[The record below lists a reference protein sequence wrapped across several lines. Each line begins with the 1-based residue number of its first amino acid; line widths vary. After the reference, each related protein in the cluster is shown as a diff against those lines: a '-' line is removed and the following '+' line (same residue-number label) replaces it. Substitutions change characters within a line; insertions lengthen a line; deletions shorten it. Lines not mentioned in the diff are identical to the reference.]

1 MLRHFARPSLPAA
14 QRTAV
19 RSCVRPLRSLPAPA
33 PSGALNPFD
42 RSSTEVRRD
51 RPPAHRR
58 RQRAALRAGGR
69 RARRPDGLAHARG
82 APRSARRRRARGR
95 GRRRRAA
102 RAERRAHPRGAR
114 RACARRH
121 AVVLACS
128 ARGPS
133 VDALAAHPKPI
144 VRADAALAHA
154 CARAGE
160 RIAVLRAAPSSERPT
175 RALFERQARET
186 LARMEVWV
194 VPDAWARFRAGDAAG
209 YRDYR
214 GYRAG
219 SRRRVGAGLRCRR
232 VRAGFDG
239 DRRVGRDAR
248 TAAAHGAPRRARA
261 PRAGVTRASGARAA
275 RGRRPADRRRAIH
288 LHARAPRR
296 DAHRTRPGRHARP
309 RRRERAR
316 RAPGAGRAIARCSRR
331 PPAARR
337 RSPSPPRRSTG
348 TGSARRRPRR
358 AQSARA
364 ESPRA
369 SARSR
374 ADRSTRAR
382 PSA

>member
-69 RARRPDGLAHARG
+69 RARRPHGLAHARG

-102 RAERRAHPRGAR
+102 RAERRAPPRGAR

-128 ARGPS
+128 ALGAS
-133 VDALAAHPKPI
+133 VDALAAHPKPT

-219 SRRRVGAGLRCRR
+219 SRRRVGAELRCRR

-261 PRAGVTRASGARAA
+261 PRAGADRRIDGARSTFTRAPPAGTHIARAPGVTLVPGA
-275 RGRRPADRRRAIH
+275 ANAPDARRPAS
-288 LHARAPRR
+288 
-296 DAHRTRPGRHARP
+296 
-309 RRRERAR
+309 
-316 RAPGAGRAIARCSRR
+316 AGRAIARCSRR

-358 AQSARA
+358 ARSARA

>member
-1 MLRHFARPSLPAA
+1 MIARL
-14 QRTAV
+14 RTAAGNV
-19 RSCVRPLRSLPAPA
+19 PLFEQAGAAPGVPTGSLTHAVRPDLLAAAERAA
-33 PSGALNPFD
+33 AAGAGALPEP
-42 RSSTEVRRD
+42 SA
-51 RPPAHRR
+51 AH
-58 RQRAALRAGGR
+58 L
-69 RARRPDGLAHARG
+69 
-82 APRSARRRRARGR
+82 
-95 GRRRRAA
+95 
-102 RAERRAHPRGAR
+102 RGAR

-128 ARGPS
+128 ALGPS
-133 VDALAAHPKPI
+133 VDALAAHPKPT

-214 GYRAG
+214 AG

-261 PRAGVTRASGARAA
+261 P
-275 RGRRPADRRRAIH
+275 
-288 LHARAPRR
+288 
-296 DAHRTRPGRHARP
+296 
-309 RRRERAR
+309 
-316 RAPGAGRAIARCSRR
+316 
-331 PPAARR
+331 
-337 RSPSPPRRSTG
+337 
-348 TGSARRRPRR
+348 
-358 AQSARA
+358 
-364 ESPRA
+364 
-369 SARSR
+369 
-374 ADRSTRAR
+374 
-382 PSA
+382 

>member
-1 MLRHFARPSLPAA
+1 MRHFARPSLPAA

-69 RARRPDGLAHARG
+69 RARRPHGLAHARG

-102 RAERRAHPRGAR
+102 RAERRAPPRGAR

-128 ARGPS
+128 ALGAS
-133 VDALAAHPKPI
+133 VDALAAHPKPT

-160 RIAVLRAAPSSERPT
+160 RIAVPCAAPSSERPT

-219 SRRRVGAGLRCRR
+219 SRRRVGAELRCRR

-261 PRAGVTRASGARAA
+261 PAGTHIARAPGVTLVPGAANA
-275 RGRRPADRRRAIH
+275 PDARRPAS
-288 LHARAPRR
+288 
-296 DAHRTRPGRHARP
+296 
-309 RRRERAR
+309 
-316 RAPGAGRAIARCSRR
+316 AGRAIARCSRR

-358 AQSARA
+358 ARSARA

>member
-1 MLRHFARPSLPAA
+1 MIARL
-14 QRTAV
+14 RTAAGNV
-19 RSCVRPLRSLPAPA
+19 PLFEQAGAAPGVPTGSLTHAVRPDLLAAAERAA
-33 PSGALNPFD
+33 AAGAGALPEP
-42 RSSTEVRRD
+42 SA
-51 RPPAHRR
+51 AH
-58 RQRAALRAGGR
+58 L
-69 RARRPDGLAHARG
+69 
-82 APRSARRRRARGR
+82 
-95 GRRRRAA
+95 
-102 RAERRAHPRGAR
+102 RGAR

-128 ARGPS
+128 ALGPS
-133 VDALAAHPKPI
+133 VDALAAHPKPT

-219 SRRRVGAGLRCRR
+219 SRRRVGAELRCRR

-248 TAAAHGAPRRARA
+248 TAAAHGAPRRA
-261 PRAGVTRASGARAA
+261 PGVTLVPGAANA
-275 RGRRPADRRRAIH
+275 PDARRPAS
-288 LHARAPRR
+288 
-296 DAHRTRPGRHARP
+296 
-309 RRRERAR
+309 
-316 RAPGAGRAIARCSRR
+316 AGRAIARCSRR

-337 RSPSPPRRSTG
+337 RSPSPPRRSTE

-358 AQSARA
+358 ARSARA

>member
-102 RAERRAHPRGAR
+102 RAERRAPPRGAR

-128 ARGPS
+128 ALGAS
-133 VDALAAHPKPI
+133 VDALAAHPKPT

-219 SRRRVGAGLRCRR
+219 SRRRVGAELRCRR

-261 PRAGVTRASGARAA
+261 PRAGAGRRIDGAR
-275 RGRRPADRRRAIH
+275 
-288 LHARAPRR
+288 
-296 DAHRTRPGRHARP
+296 
-309 RRRERAR
+309 
-316 RAPGAGRAIARCSRR
+316 
-331 PPAARR
+331 
-337 RSPSPPRRSTG
+337 STF
-348 TGSARRRPRR
+348 
-358 AQSARA
+358 
-364 ESPRA
+364 
-369 SARSR
+369 
-374 ADRSTRAR
+374 TRAR
-382 PSA
+382 PPRGRTSHAPRASRSSQAPRTRPASGERWARYRAV

>member
-69 RARRPDGLAHARG
+69 RARRPHGLAHARG
-82 APRSARRRRARGR
+82 APRSARRRRACGR

-102 RAERRAHPRGAR
+102 RAERRAPPRGAR

-133 VDALAAHPKPI
+133 VDALAAHPKPT

-160 RIAVLRAAPSSERPT
+160 RIAVPCAAPSSERPT

-261 PRAGVTRASGARAA
+261 PLAGVRRASGARAQAGGSTA
-275 RGRRPADRRRAIH
+275 RDPPSR
-288 LHARAPRR
+288 ARAPRG

-316 RAPGAGRAIARCSRR
+316 RPTPGE
-331 PPAARR
+331 
-337 RSPSPPRRSTG
+337 
-348 TGSARRRPRR
+348 RR
-358 AQSARA
+358 ARYRA
-364 ESPRA
+364 V
-369 SARSR
+369 
-374 ADRSTRAR
+374 
-382 PSA
+382 

>member
-1 MLRHFARPSLPAA
+1 MLRHFARPSLPAV

-69 RARRPDGLAHARG
+69 RARRSDGLAHARG

-102 RAERRAHPRGAR
+102 RAERRAPPRGAR

-128 ARGPS
+128 ALGAS
-133 VDALAAHPKPI
+133 VDALAAHPKPT

-219 SRRRVGAGLRCRR
+219 SRRCVGAELRCRR

-261 PRAGVTRASGARAA
+261 PRAGVRRARRAGAGRRIDGARSTFTRARA
-275 RGRRPADRRRAIH
+275 
-288 LHARAPRR
+288 RR

-316 RAPGAGRAIARCSRR
+316 RPTPGE
-331 PPAARR
+331 
-337 RSPSPPRRSTG
+337 
-348 TGSARRRPRR
+348 RR
-358 AQSARA
+358 ARYRA
-364 ESPRA
+364 V
-369 SARSR
+369 
-374 ADRSTRAR
+374 
-382 PSA
+382 

>member
-1 MLRHFARPSLPAA
+1 MLRHFARPSLPAV

-95 GRRRRAA
+95 RRRAA
-102 RAERRAHPRGAR
+102 RAERRAPPRGAR

-128 ARGPS
+128 ALGAS
-133 VDALAAHPKPI
+133 VDALAAHPKPT

-214 GYRAG
+214 AG
-219 SRRRVGAGLRCRR
+219 SRRRVGAGPRCRR

-261 PRAGVTRASGARAA
+261 PLAGVRRASGARAQAGGSTA
-275 RGRRPADRRRAIH
+275 RDPPSRARAPAGTHIARAPGVTLVPGAANAPDARRPAS
-288 LHARAPRR
+288 
-296 DAHRTRPGRHARP
+296 
-309 RRRERAR
+309 
-316 RAPGAGRAIARCSRR
+316 AGRAIARCSRR

>member
-1 MLRHFARPSLPAA
+1 MLRHFARQSLPAV

-95 GRRRRAA
+95 RRRAA
-102 RAERRAHPRGAR
+102 RAERRAPPRGAR

-133 VDALAAHPKPI
+133 VDALAAHPKPV

-160 RIAVLRAAPSSERPT
+160 RIAVPCAAPSSERPT

-219 SRRRVGAGLRCRR
+219 SRRCVGAELRCRR

-261 PRAGVTRASGARAA
+261 RRAGAGRRIDGARSTFTRARA
-275 RGRRPADRRRAIH
+275 
-288 LHARAPRR
+288 RR

-316 RAPGAGRAIARCSRR
+316 RPTPDARR
-331 PPAARR
+331 PTPDARR
-337 RSPSPPRRSTG
+337 PTPG
-348 TGSARRRPRR
+348 ERR
-358 AQSARA
+358 ARYRA
-364 ESPRA
+364 V
-369 SARSR
+369 
-374 ADRSTRAR
+374 
-382 PSA
+382 

>member
-1 MLRHFARPSLPAA
+1 MIARL
-14 QRTAV
+14 RTAAGNV
-19 RSCVRPLRSLPAPA
+19 PLFEQAGAAPGVPTGSL
-33 PSGALNPFD
+33 
-42 RSSTEVRRD
+42 T
-51 RPPAHRR
+51 
-58 RQRAALRAGGR
+58 Q
-69 RARRPDGLAHARG
+69 G

-102 RAERRAHPRGAR
+102 RAERRAPPRGAR

-128 ARGPS
+128 ALGAS
-133 VDALAAHPKPI
+133 VDALAAHPKPT

-261 PRAGVTRASGARAA
+261 PLAGVRRASGARAQAGGSTA
-275 RGRRPADRRRAIH
+275 RDPPSRARAPAGTHIARAPGVTLVPGAANAPDARRPAS
-288 LHARAPRR
+288 
-296 DAHRTRPGRHARP
+296 
-309 RRRERAR
+309 
-316 RAPGAGRAIARCSRR
+316 AGRAIARCSRR

-358 AQSARA
+358 ARSARA

>member
-1 MLRHFARPSLPAA
+1 MLRHFARQSLPAV

-95 GRRRRAA
+95 RRRAA
-102 RAERRAHPRGAR
+102 RAERRAPPRGAR

-128 ARGPS
+128 ALGAS
-133 VDALAAHPKPI
+133 VDALAAHPKPT

-214 GYRAG
+214 AG

-261 PRAGVTRASGARAA
+261 PRAGVRRARRAGAGRRIDGARSTFTRARA
-275 RGRRPADRRRAIH
+275 
-288 LHARAPRR
+288 RR

-316 RAPGAGRAIARCSRR
+316 RPTPGE
-331 PPAARR
+331 
-337 RSPSPPRRSTG
+337 
-348 TGSARRRPRR
+348 RR
-358 AQSARA
+358 ARYRA
-364 ESPRA
+364 V
-369 SARSR
+369 
-374 ADRSTRAR
+374 
-382 PSA
+382 

>member
-1 MLRHFARPSLPAA
+1 MLRHFARQSLPAV

-95 GRRRRAA
+95 RRRAA
-102 RAERRAHPRGAR
+102 RAERRAPPRGAR

-133 VDALAAHPKPI
+133 VDALAAHPKPV

-160 RIAVLRAAPSSERPT
+160 RIAVPCAAPSSERPT

-219 SRRRVGAGLRCRR
+219 SRRCVGAELRCRR

-261 PRAGVTRASGARAA
+261 PRAGVRRARRAGAGRRIDGARSTFTRARA
-275 RGRRPADRRRAIH
+275 
-288 LHARAPRR
+288 RR

-358 AQSARA
+358 ARSARA

>member
-1 MLRHFARPSLPAA
+1 MLRHFARPSLPAV

-95 GRRRRAA
+95 RRRAA
-102 RAERRAHPRGAR
+102 RAERRAPPRGAR

-133 VDALAAHPKPI
+133 VDALAAHPKPV

-160 RIAVLRAAPSSERPT
+160 RIAVPCAAPSSERPT

-219 SRRRVGAGLRCRR
+219 SRRCVGAELRCRR

-261 PRAGVTRASGARAA
+261 PRAGVTRASGARAQAGGSTA
-275 RGRRPADRRRAIH
+275 RDPPSR
-288 LHARAPRR
+288 ARAPRGR
-296 DAHRTRPGRHARP
+296 TSHAPRASRSSQVPRTRPASAGR
-309 RRRERAR
+309 RAR
-316 RAPGAGRAIARCSRR
+316 YRAV
-331 PPAARR
+331 
-337 RSPSPPRRSTG
+337 
-348 TGSARRRPRR
+348 
-358 AQSARA
+358 
-364 ESPRA
+364 
-369 SARSR
+369 
-374 ADRSTRAR
+374 
-382 PSA
+382 

>member
-1 MLRHFARPSLPAA
+1 MIARL
-14 QRTAV
+14 RTAAGNV
-19 RSCVRPLRSLPAPA
+19 PLFEQAGAAPGVPTGSLTHAVRPDLLAAAERAA
-33 PSGALNPFD
+33 AAGAGALPEP
-42 RSSTEVRRD
+42 SA
-51 RPPAHRR
+51 AH
-58 RQRAALRAGGR
+58 L
-69 RARRPDGLAHARG
+69 
-82 APRSARRRRARGR
+82 
-95 GRRRRAA
+95 
-102 RAERRAHPRGAR
+102 RGAR

-128 ARGPS
+128 ALGAS
-133 VDALAAHPKPI
+133 VDALAAHPKPT

-160 RIAVLRAAPSSERPT
+160 RIAVPCAAPSSERPT

-219 SRRRVGAGLRCRR
+219 SRRRVGAELRCRR

-261 PRAGVTRASGARAA
+261 PRAGVTRASGARAQAGGSTA
-275 RGRRPADRRRAIH
+275 RDPPSRARPAGTHIARAPGVTLVPGAANAPDARRPAS
-288 LHARAPRR
+288 
-296 DAHRTRPGRHARP
+296 
-309 RRRERAR
+309 
-316 RAPGAGRAIARCSRR
+316 AGRAIARCSRR

-358 AQSARA
+358 ARSARA

>member
-1 MLRHFARPSLPAA
+1 MLQHFARPSLPAA

-95 GRRRRAA
+95 SRRRRAA

-248 TAAAHGAPRRARA
+248 TAAAHGAPRRAR
-261 PRAGVTRASGARAA
+261 
-275 RGRRPADRRRAIH
+275 
-288 LHARAPRR
+288 R

-316 RAPGAGRAIARCSRR
+316 RPTPGE
-331 PPAARR
+331 
-337 RSPSPPRRSTG
+337 
-348 TGSARRRPRR
+348 RR
-358 AQSARA
+358 ARYRA
-364 ESPRA
+364 V
-369 SARSR
+369 
-374 ADRSTRAR
+374 
-382 PSA
+382 

>member
-1 MLRHFARPSLPAA
+1 MIARL
-14 QRTAV
+14 RTAAGNV
-19 RSCVRPLRSLPAPA
+19 PLFEQAGAAPGVPTGSLTHAVRPDLLAAAERAA
-33 PSGALNPFD
+33 AAGAGALPEP
-42 RSSTEVRRD
+42 SA
-51 RPPAHRR
+51 AH
-58 RQRAALRAGGR
+58 L
-69 RARRPDGLAHARG
+69 
-82 APRSARRRRARGR
+82 
-95 GRRRRAA
+95 
-102 RAERRAHPRGAR
+102 RGAR

-128 ARGPS
+128 ALGPS
-133 VDALAAHPKPI
+133 VDALAAHPKPT

-160 RIAVLRAAPSSERPT
+160 RIAVPCAAPSSERPT

-261 PRAGVTRASGARAA
+261 PLAGVRRASGARAQAGGSTA
-275 RGRRPADRRRAIH
+275 RDPPSR
-288 LHARAPRR
+288 ARAP
-296 DAHRTRPGRHARP
+296 AGTHIA
-309 RRRERAR
+309 
-316 RAPGAGRAIARCSRR
+316 RAPGVTLVPGAANAPDARR
-331 PPAARR
+331 PTP
-337 RSPSPPRRSTG
+337 G
-348 TGSARRRPRR
+348 ERR
-358 AQSARA
+358 ARYRA
-364 ESPRA
+364 V
-369 SARSR
+369 
-374 ADRSTRAR
+374 
-382 PSA
+382 

>member
-95 GRRRRAA
+95 SRRRRAA

>member
-69 RARRPDGLAHARG
+69 RARRPDGLAHTRG

-102 RAERRAHPRGAR
+102 RAERRAPPRGAR

-128 ARGPS
+128 ALGAS
-133 VDALAAHPKPI
+133 VDALAAHPKPT

-160 RIAVLRAAPSSERPT
+160 RIAVPCAAPSSERPT

-219 SRRRVGAGLRCRR
+219 SRRRVGAELRCRR

-261 PRAGVTRASGARAA
+261 PLAGVRRASGARAQAGGSTA
-275 RGRRPADRRRAIH
+275 RDPPSRARAPAGTHIARAPGVTLVPGAANAPDARRPAS
-288 LHARAPRR
+288 
-296 DAHRTRPGRHARP
+296 
-309 RRRERAR
+309 
-316 RAPGAGRAIARCSRR
+316 AGRAIARCSRR

-337 RSPSPPRRSTG
+337 RSPSPPRRSTE

-358 AQSARA
+358 ARSARA